1 MEPRAVLQS
10 FDHSQSDVITEAMI
24 RDAVHTFYARVL
36 VEPEIGLFFAH
47 HLPGRWQAHST
58 T

>member
-1 MEPRAVLQS
+1 MLQS

-36 VEPEIGLFFAH
+36 VDPEIGLFFAH
-47 HLPGRWQAHST
+47 HLPGRWQAHT
-58 T
+58 TT